1 MTDDAERMRQ
11 LAVLRKQFLAESI
24 AKRPQSKC
32 RACSQAKGACDQNGH
47 RMAECKECG
56 AWTTTAHF
64 HLSYVG
70 HAEATDRLL
79 DADLEWTWEPVAM
92 DADGLPKFDN
102 ENGLWI
108 RLTVAG
114 VTRLGYGSADGK
126 RGPNA
131 IKEVIGD
138 AIRNAGMRFG
148 MALDLWAKTDLHA
161 DEHDDADEIAA
172 QQDRDA
178 EAPQDR
184 PAQRSRGPVEDEWNA
199 APEVPRATPEQREAI
214 GGGLRAVLG
223 LSDPIGMLNAVQEI
237 VGRKLAGPTELT
249 FAEADQVLASL
260 RETDRKLAAQKRRQS
275 EAKLADDVKP
285 KLATGAQ
292 LTALNTALGKQGI
305 TERAERLAWCAPKVG
320 HRLASTKDLTAAE
333 ASALID
339 QLRRIEEAGTPPG
352 MTTYDALMLAVKDVA
367 DGDADAQG
375 VDADITAELAAGQI
389 TEEQATTL
397 RRGLNALV
405 DKQLAGASS

>member
-1 MTDDAERMRQ
+1 MTDDDTRMRQ
-11 LAVLRKQFLAESI
+11 LAVLRKQFPAESI

-32 RACSQAKGACDQNGH
+32 RACSQAKGACGENGH

-79 DADLEWTWEPVAM
+79 DADMEWTWEPVAM
-92 DADGLPKFDN
+92 GADGLPQFDN

-161 DEHDDADEIAA
+161 DEHGDEPDQIAA

-184 PAQRSRGPVEDEWNA
+184 PAQRSRGPVDGEWNS
-199 APEVPRATPEQREAI
+199 PQPPRATPEQLEAI
-214 GGGLRAVLG
+214 GGGLRAVLNIHE
-223 LSDPIGMLNAVQEI
+223 PQAMLTAVAQM
-237 VGRKLAGPTELT
+237 VGRELPAPDQLT
-249 FAEADQVLASL
+249 PEEADKVLAAL
-260 RETDRKLAAQKRRQS
+260 RDTDRKLAKQKRQAS

-285 KLATGAQ
+285 TLATAAQ

-305 TERAERLAWCAPKVG
+305 TDRAERLAWCAPKVK
-320 HRLASTKDLTAAE
+320 HQLASTKDLTAAE

-339 QLRRIEEAGTPPG
+339 QLRRIEQASAPSE
-352 MTTYDALMLAVKDVA
+352 MTAYDALMLALADVA
-367 DGDADAQG
+367 AGDADVQG
-375 VDADITAELAAGQI
+375 VDADIAAELAAGQI
-389 TEEQATTL
+389 TEEQATVL
-397 RRGLNALV
+397 RQGLNAAV
-405 DKQLAGASS
+405 DNRLAGAR